1 MTPIAAISLVT
12 ADQLSCWLAA
22 GNVEVRPKQASTV
35 RNEPSAACKSHSIQ
49 LLSTIVRPFG
59 LTPRKPY
66 GSDAP
71 AALLAPTKSP

>member
-1 MTPIAAISLVT
+1 MTPIAALSFFT
-12 ADQLSCWLAA
+12 ANRFCYWLTA
-22 GNVEVRPKQASTV
+22 GNVEVRPKQASTA

-66 GSDAP
+66 GFHAP

>member
-1 MTPIAAISLVT
+1 MTPSAALSFFT
-12 ADQLSCWLAA
+12 ANRFCYWLTA
-22 GNVEVRPKQASTV
+22 GILELRPKQVSTP

-66 GSDAP
+66 GFHAP